1 MNSALNKDMNYND
14 AFSLIDIFAKMGISE
29 IDILG
34 GEPMLVPW
42 IIDFVKHAASSGISL
57 NISTNGSLPDVVNR
71 LAEINTNSM
80 NVGFS
85 IQGFPETHNTLTM
98 SNNFSKAITGLK
110 RMIAA
115 GKNPIVKSTL
125 MQANINEIYDLVS
138 YLAGLG
144 IKRYYLLYED
154 IIGRQK
160 PLTCFS
166 FSEFWKFYSK
176 IKVDMAR
183 VLDINFV
190 AASGFY
196 THEPQSHERCDAGI
210 KKIAVLPDGSAFP
223 CNLFAGF
230 EEFCLGN
237 IFEDGM
243 EKILRSPILMSF
255 RKYDSNNRCKK
266 NNCYHYFTCRGG
278 CPAHSYYFYG
288 TFDMADPRCAINPK
302 SAIHSF

>member
-42 IIDFVKHAASSGISL
+42 IIDFVKHAASSGMSL

-125 MQANINEIYDLVS
+125 MQTNINEIYALVS

-288 TFDMADPRCAINPK
+288 TFDMTDPRCAINPK